1 MQRQQTMNAVGND
14 ARKTTNKQVECNGR
28 HETTTNRSRR
38 TADKSGGRDGD
49 ARRRQGVRARHGARG
64 THALDKDTGCGHV
77 VVMPPQDRDVSSVN
91 RKPRSILDR
100 TCFMRR
106 FRGKFGRIFR
116 LVETHQALRCAVITT
131 NVGDHCKFG
140 KFAVR
145 QKNQICSR
153 LR

>member
-1 MQRQQTMNAVGND
+1 MLSEIIQWTPT
-14 ARKTTNKQVECNGR
+14 KEQVENNGR
-28 HETTTNRSRR
+28 CETTTNRSRR
-38 TADKSGGRDGD
+38 TADKSGERDAD
-49 ARRRQGVRARHGARG
+49 PRRRQGVEARHGARG
-64 THALDKDTGCGHV
+64 THTLDKDTGCGYV
-77 VVMPPQDRDVSSVN
+77 VVMLPRDRDVSSVN

-100 TCFMRR
+100 ICFRRR

-116 LVETHQALRCAVITT
+116 LVETYQALRRAVITT

-145 QKNQICSR
+145 QKSQICSR

>member
-1 MQRQQTMNAVGND
+1 MNAIGNNT
-14 ARKTTNKQVECNGR
+14 RKTTTKQVEYNGR
-28 HETTTNRSRR
+28 CETTTNRSRR

-49 ARRRQGVRARHGARG
+49 ARRRQGVQARHGARG
-64 THALDKDTGCGHV
+64 THTLDKDKGCGY
-77 VVMPPQDRDVSSVN
+77 VMVMLPRDRDVSSVN

-100 TCFMRR
+100 ICFRRR
-106 FRGKFGRIFR
+106 FRGSFGRIFS
-116 LVETHQALRCAVITT
+116 LVETYQALRRAVITT

-145 QKNQICSR
+145 RKNQICSR